1 MWRTSRL
8 SISALDDLLQRGF
21 AEYEPT
27 GGKRLVE
34 RKRPTKDRESLRF
47 PLALAHG
54 FALRHRARHRRTA
67 HQPAGTNRQTA
78 QLFSAKGTA
87 PHGGAHARLRRPH
100 PQYLSSDS
108 AYHGALGK
116 VICPEHH

>member
-8 SISALDDLLQRGF
+8 SKSALDDLLQRGF

-34 RKRPTKDRESLRF
+34 RKRPTKDRERLRF

-54 FALRHRARHRRTA
+54 FALRHRAPHRRTA
-67 HQPAGTNRQTA
+67 HQPAATSRQTT
-78 QLFSAKGTA
+78 QLFSSQLTA
-87 PHGGAHARLRRPH
+87 PQRGAHEALLRAH
-100 PQYLSSDS
+100 LKYLTI
-108 AYHGALGK
+108 YRTNRGAISK
-116 VICPEHH
+116 RIAH

>member
-8 SISALDDLLQRGF
+8 SESALDDLLQRGF
-21 AEYEPT
+21 AEYKPT

-67 HQPAGTNRQTA
+67 HQPAGTSRQTA
-78 QLFSAKGTA
+78 QLFSSQWTA
-87 PHGGAHARLRRPH
+87 PQRGAHAALLRAH
-100 PQYLSSDS
+100 AKYLSSD
-108 AYHGALGK
+108 
-116 VICPEHH
+116 